1 MIGVRVLTH
10 IRTRYQ
16 PKYPYPLSAGVSLS
30 VISRSFLAVVPV
42 LPGNAEVLDEILKA
56 MTLVAPI
63 RYYWENGILHIL
75 PRKR

>member
-16 PKYPYPLSAGVSLS
+16 PVYPYLLSAGVSLS

-42 LPGNAEVLDEILKA
+42 LPGNAEVLDEVNHKGSFIENC
-56 MTLVAPI
+56 
-63 RYYWENGILHIL
+63 RYL
-75 PRKR
+75 